1 MRVKSIEFWRLI
13 FAISIVLCHSM
24 YLPTNK
30 NGINLHVNSL
40 AVEFFFILSG
50 FLMARSVLTNKK
62 SDIKVPSLGED
73 TIVFLKKKLKPIYII
88 FLISAFLNY
97 AHDFY

>member
-1 MRVKSIEFWRLI
+1 MRIKSIEFWRLI

-50 FLMARSVLTNKK
+50 FLMARSVLINKK
-62 SDIKVPSLGED
+62 SDIKVP
-73 TIVFLKKKLKPIYII
+73 P
-88 FLISAFLNY
+88 SAKIQSSF
-97 AHDFY
+97 